1 MAFADGAPG
10 LPPLSPVTAL
20 SSPPGLD
27 MGPSGEKRV
36 EFLLPC
42 SLCPAS
48 SVLPA
53 KGMALQRVEEGTG
66 TQRVQ
71 APPLG
76 TAQTGA
82 PGQSSAP
89 SCHLPVLALGPS
101 HWCHSP
107 SPLGDPQQ
115 EE

>member
-1 MAFADGAPG
+1 M
-10 LPPLSPVTAL
+10 TAL

-36 EFLLPC
+36 EFLLPS

-53 KGMALQRVEEGTG
+53 KGMALQRVGEGTG

-76 TAQTGA
+76 TAHIERHKLPRPGLLASPQPLPATSLCWPWVLPIGA
-82 PGQSSAP
+82 TVQAP
-89 SCHLPVLALGPS
+89 WVTLSRRSDERWP
-101 HWCHSP
+101 
-107 SPLGDPQQ
+107 
-115 EE
+115 